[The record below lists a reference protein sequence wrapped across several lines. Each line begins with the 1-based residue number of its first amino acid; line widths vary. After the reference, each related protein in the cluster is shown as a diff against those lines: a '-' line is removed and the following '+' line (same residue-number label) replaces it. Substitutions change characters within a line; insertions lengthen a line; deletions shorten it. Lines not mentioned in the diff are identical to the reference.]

1 MTGSILIVDDEPAN
15 LATLRQVLSPEH
27 SLIFARSG
35 KEALAACVKHRPALV
50 LLDVIMPEMDG
61 YEVCR
66 KLKENPE
73 TAHIPIIFV
82 TGLTEVGDEM
92 RGFEVG
98 AVDYI
103 MKPISPPVVCA
114 RVRLHLSLVSAS
126 QLEQS
131 YHEAISMLG
140 EAGEYKDADTG
151 LHIWRMAS
159 YSRALAAEAGWSAS
173 ECQKIELAAPMHDV
187 GKVAIPDAVL
197 RKPGKLD
204 ETEWVIMKTHSII
217 GYHILSRS
225 QAPILRMAA
234 TIARSHH
241 EKWNGTGYPDGL
253 AGDDIPEIARIVAI
267 ADVFDA
273 LTMLRPYKD
282 AWPIDRVIE
291 TMTAD
296 AGTHF
301 HPNPMKHFNNIMP
314 DILALKD
321 DWQKREAAAHQA
333 S

>member
-15 LATLRQVLSPEH
+15 LATLRQVLAPEH
-27 SLIFARSG
+27 ALIFARSG
-35 KEALAACVKHRPALV
+35 QEALAACAKHHPTLV

-73 TAHIPIIFV
+73 TAHIPVIFV

-126 QLEQS
+126 KLEQS
-131 YHEAISMLG
+131 YHEAIGMLG
-140 EAGEYKDADTG
+140 EAGEYKDTDTG

-159 YSRALAAEAGWSAS
+159 YSRLLAAEAGWGAS
-173 ECQKIELAAPMHDV
+173 ECQQIELAAPMHDV

-204 ETEWVIMKTHSII
+204 EAEWATMKTHSMI

-241 EKWNGTGYPDGL
+241 EKWNGSGYPDGL
-253 AGDDIPEIARIVAI
+253 AGDAIPESARIVAI

-273 LTMLRPYKD
+273 LTMQRPYKD

-291 TMTAD
+291 TMTTD

-301 HPNPMKHFNNIMP
+301 DPNLMQHFIKIMP
-314 DILALKD
+314 DILALKE
-321 DWQKREAAAHQA
+321 DWQHREPERHN
-333 S
+333 

>member
-301 HPNPMKHFNNIMP
+301 DPNLMKHFNNIMP

>member
-92 RGFEVG
+92 RGFEAG

-131 YHEAISMLG
+131 YHEAIRMLG

-204 ETEWVIMKTHSII
+204 ETEWVTMKTHSMI

-234 TIARSHH
+234 IIARSHH

-273 LTMLRPYKD
+273 LTMHRPYKE

-301 HPNPMKHFNNIMP
+301 DPNLMEHFNNIMP

-321 DWQKREAAAHQA
+321 DWQKREAAARQT